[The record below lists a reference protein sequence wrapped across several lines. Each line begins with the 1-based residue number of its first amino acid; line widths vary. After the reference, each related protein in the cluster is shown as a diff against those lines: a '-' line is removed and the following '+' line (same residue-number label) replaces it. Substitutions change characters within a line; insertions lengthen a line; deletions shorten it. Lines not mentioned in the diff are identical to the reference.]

1 MPQSGNFLHSV
12 GRRVARG
19 AVGAIAPPPKKKKSK
34 KKKKKGERERK
45 KENKVACMREAAAFQ
60 PFPK

>member
-1 MPQSGNFLHSV
+1 MLCQ
-12 GRRVARG
+12 ARSQG
-19 AVGAIAPPPKKKKSK
+19 AVGAVAPPPQKKNAKKGG
-34 KKKKKGERERK
+34 GEREK